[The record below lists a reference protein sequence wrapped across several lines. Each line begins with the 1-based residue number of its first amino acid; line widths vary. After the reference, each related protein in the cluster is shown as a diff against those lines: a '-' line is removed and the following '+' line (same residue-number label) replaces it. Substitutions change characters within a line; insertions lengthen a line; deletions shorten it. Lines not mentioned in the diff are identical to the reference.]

1 MHRLFIVE
9 SPGKLKTLRKIL
21 GPGWIIEASVG
32 HTTELA
38 YDGPKRLGFEFKNGK
53 IVTHYVARGDRG
65 KQVLAKLKKAV
76 KDAEMVYLAT
86 DPDREGEAIAWH
98 LVDQLGIKKYC
109 RVAYTQITDAAVNKA
124 LANPLKLNVSLIEAQ
139 RARQC
144 LDKLV
149 GFEVSPLLW
158 NSTGGKSAGRVQS
171 ATLHLICERER
182 ERLNFKPE
190 NYWVLKSLYKEAFE
204 AIYEPPQPVVKTP
217 EAPPVG
223 AAVKSGE
230 APDEFEQ
237 NRVRT
242 EAEAKRIET
251 IARTAPHVVEGTEQK
266 IEPRNAPA
274 PLITS
279 SLQQVAGAKF
289 KFSPK
294 HTMQIAQELYEGI
307 DGKGIITYMRT
318 DAVTLSPEFIA
329 ETRAWLTANAP
340 EVLPTHAPTY
350 RAKADSQGAHE
361 AIRPTGVDLT
371 PEKARSLLS
380 PDQLKLYTLIWARAV
395 ASQCKPASLS
405 KSKISVRAGE
415 TLWVARGTVVVEPG
429 YLKFWQNLEADK
441 LLPTVTKGQT
451 LGFEDVKVIART
463 TTPPPRYSEPRLV
476 QLMERKGIGRPSTY
490 ASTIS
495 TLKDR
500 DYVVLEQNLLAP
512 TALGMATDDA
522 LSKALPDL
530 INTEFTATMEQ
541 ALDTIAEG
549 KLSWEKY
556 LTEWNS
562 SYLEPA
568 VIKARE
574 LLVGVARVAA
584 PERASSSA
592 GRSVGRVGA
601 GGARVGSAGSSS
613 SSGGASGEL
622 RERLDKATLKAQK
635 NGAQPACPKSHGPM
649 VLRLSKKDT
658 FYWKCLFPECESF
671 GWYTEFSREKCP
683 ACDAAME
690 KIPSRKVTGGY
701 FLKCGQKAKHVEE
714 VLFFKNKK
722 SKEWEQAKGPKNPSQ
737 TKPNQSGTPDPEL

>member
-1 MHRLFIVE
+1 MSRLFIVE

-21 GPGWIIEASVG
+21 GAGWVIEASVG

-53 IVTHYVARGDRG
+53 IITHYVARGDRG

-109 RVAYTQITDAAVNKA
+109 RVAYTQITDSAVKKA
-124 LANPLKLNVSLIEAQ
+124 LAHPLDLNVALIEAQ

-171 ATLHLICERER
+171 ATLHLTCERER

-190 NYWVLKSLYKEAFE
+190 NYWVLKSLYNEGFE
-204 AIYEPPQPVVKTP
+204 ALYEPLQP
-217 EAPPVG
+217 ARLPVAG
-223 AAVKSGE
+223 AAPVQADPAAKADKTE
-230 APDEFEQ
+230 KLPDAEFEQ

-242 EAEAKRIET
+242 EEEARRIEK
-251 IARTAPHVVEGTEQK
+251 IARTSPHVVDSTEQK

-294 HTMQIAQELYEGI
+294 HTMQVAQELYEGI

-329 ETRAWLTANAP
+329 ETRAWLTANSP
-340 EVLPTHAPTY
+340 ESLPTSAPTY

-361 AIRPTGVDLT
+361 AIRPTGVELT
-371 PEKARSLLS
+371 PERARTLLS
-380 PDQLKLYTLIWARAV
+380 PDQLKLYTLIWERAV
-395 ASQCKPASLS
+395 ASQCKPARLS
-405 KSKISVRAGE
+405 KSKISVRAAD

-429 YLKFWQNLEADK
+429 YLKLWQNLEADK
-441 LLPTVTKGQT
+441 VLPTVTQGQT
-451 LGFEDVKVIART
+451 LKLDDVKVAART

-512 TALGMATDDA
+512 TRLGMATDDA

-530 INTEFTATMEQ
+530 INTEFTATMEH

-549 KLSWEKY
+549 KLSWEKF

-562 SYLEPA
+562 NYLEPA

-574 LLVGVARVAA
+574 ILVGVARVAA
-584 PERASSSA
+584 PEHVGGAGGRA
-592 GRSVGRVGA
+592 VGA
-601 GGARVGSAGSSS
+601 GK
-613 SSGGASGEL
+613 SGGRAGTGGQAPGPTGEL

-635 NGAQPACPKSHGPM
+635 NGAQPPCPKGHGAM

-658 FYWKCLFPECESF
+658 FYWKCMFPECESF
-671 GWYTEFSREKCP
+671 GWYTDFSREKCP
-683 ACDAAME
+683 ACAALME

-701 FLKCGQKAKHVEE
+701 FLKCGRKSAHSDE

-722 SKEWEQAKGPKNPSQ
+722 TKEWEQAKGPKAPPPATPGLNP
-737 TKPNQSGTPDPEL
+737 

>member
-1 MHRLFIVE
+1 MSRLFIVE

-21 GPGWIIEASVG
+21 GEGWLIEASVG

-53 IVTHYVARGDRG
+53 IDTHYVARGDRG
-65 KQVLAKLKKAV
+65 KQVLAKLKKAARG
-76 KDAEMVYLAT
+76 AEMVYLAT

-98 LVDQLGIKKYC
+98 LVDQLGIKKFC
-109 RVAYTQITDAAVNKA
+109 RVAYTQITDAAVKKA
-124 LANPLKLNVSLIEAQ
+124 LANPLKLNISLIEAQ

-190 NYWVLKSLYKEAFE
+190 NYWVLKSLYGQGFE
-204 AIYEPPQPVVKTP
+204 AIYEPPQTVGQAAGTLAAPAAKPGEPV
-217 EAPPVG
+217 
-223 AAVKSGE
+223 
-230 APDEFEQ
+230 DEFES
-237 NRVRT
+237 NKVRT
-242 EAEAKRIET
+242 EDEAKRIEK
-251 IARTAPHVVEGTEQK
+251 IARASPHMVEGTEQK
-266 IEPRNAPA
+266 VESRTAPA

-294 HTMQIAQELYEGI
+294 HTMQVAQELYEGI
-307 DGKGIITYMRT
+307 NGKGIITYMRT

-329 ETRAWLTANAP
+329 ETRAWLEKNAP
-340 EVLPTHAPTY
+340 EVLPPTAPSY
-350 RAKADSQGAHE
+350 RAKADAQGAHE
-361 AIRPTGVDLT
+361 AIRPTSVELT
-371 PEKARSLLS
+371 PERARSLLS

-395 ASQCKPASLS
+395 ASQCKPAKLS
-405 KSKISVRAGE
+405 KSKISVRAAD
-415 TLWVARGTVVVEPG
+415 TLWVARGTVVLEPG
-429 YLKFWQNLEADK
+429 YLEFWQNLETDK
-441 LLPTVTKGQT
+441 VLPTVAKGQP
-451 LGFEDVKVIART
+451 LALEDVKITART
-463 TTPPPRYSEPRLV
+463 TAPPPRYSEPRLV

-500 DYVVLEQNLLAP
+500 DYVVLEQNVLAP
-512 TALGMATDDA
+512 TKLGMATDDA

-549 KLSWEKY
+549 KLGWEKY

-562 SYLEPA
+562 SYLVPA
-568 VIKARE
+568 VAKARE

-584 PERASSSA
+584 PDQARGSA
-592 GRSVGRVGA
+592 KSGGGA
-601 GGARVGSAGSSS
+601 GGFVGPT
-613 SSGGASGEL
+613 GEL

-635 NGAQPACPKSHGPM
+635 NGAQPICPKAHGPM

-658 FYWKCLFPECESF
+658 FYWKCNFPECDSF
-671 GWYTEFSREKCP
+671 GWYTDFSREKCP
-683 ACDAAME
+683 ACEAPME
-690 KIPSRKVTGGY
+690 KVPSRKVTGGY
-701 FLKCGQKAKHVEE
+701 FLKCARKSAHSEE

-722 SKEWEQAKGPKNPSQ
+722 TKDWEQAKGPKQPKGEIPSI
-737 TKPNQSGTPDPEL
+737 